1 MNELCPVCGRRFER
15 EPGYFT
21 GAMYASYGLGFL
33 MVAPVW
39 IAMLVSGASVGAIIA
54 VAVAI
59 LAISGPL
66 IFRYSRVLW
75 MHFDVYFNGPG
86 DEHPPPV
93 STGQDQSR
101 P

>member
-1 MNELCPVCGRRFER
+1 MNELCPACGRRFER

-33 MVAPVW
+33 VVAPVW
-39 IAMLVSGASVGAIIA
+39 IAMLAAGASVGAIIL

-59 LAISGPL
+59 LAVSGPL
-66 IFRYSRVLW
+66 MFRYSRVLW

-86 DEHPPPV
+86 DADPPPPTTA
-93 STGQDQSR
+93 SDRSSS
-101 P
+101 